1 MDWVPGG
8 LDIVCRADGNHGD
21 DTFGPRE
28 GSALLNRG
36 WVGVLDVQRT
46 HIRIVRGLTSH
57 PRGHEADRAG
67 SRCELPIVRDQDGR
81 LGAPLAP
88 KDGRS
93 QMDSVERTQR
103 RRERVGSPA
112 EHGGGPVYTI
122 HPLEEAKDEATAIR
136 KFLRV
141 EKSLPKAPIERTQ
154 ALDLGESARD
164 SLLDG
169 RPLR

>member
-1 MDWVPGG
+1 
-8 LDIVCRADGNHGD
+8 
-21 DTFGPRE
+21 
-28 GSALLNRG
+28 
-36 WVGVLDVQRT
+36 
-46 HIRIVRGLTSH
+46 
-57 PRGHEADRAG
+57 
-67 SRCELPIVRDQDGR
+67 
-81 LGAPLAP
+81 
-88 KDGRS
+88 
-93 QMDSVERTQR
+93 MDSVERTQR

-112 EHGGGPVYTI
+112 EHGGGHVYAI